1 MQRVLGVCAVLLL
14 GISGVASGQS
24 LLDPGDPGSYTAS
37 STTITT
43 TNPNNGHALTTTIY
57 YPSSGGQV
65 ASSGAPFAALVF
77 AHGFLA
83 SPSYYGFFGDSSFYS
98 GNGKHLASWGYI
110 VAMPNFPSEI
120 GEDRATDVQYL
131 LSYLEAENAN
141 PASMFY
147 GRIAVGQLGVVGH
160 SLGGATIL
168 MVAARDSRIQAAVA
182 LDPGILPSALDAPWD
197 YQHEAPMIKAPTAVL
212 VSPCSGATGCDDM
225 YPSVGSEHKANW
237 MITNGSHCDF
247 MDTDDILARSAC
259 YFLYGQQYSQE
270 RVWLGE
276 RYTTAWLN
284 YYLRGQS
291 QYFTY
296 LYGEDAQADIQA
308 NRVTRAA
315 QTAPQGVAA
324 LGQPGAILVRWDLPA
339 YSVIAGYN
347 IYRGLQSGAYPSAPI
362 ASVGRV
368 SSYLDQDTSG
378 GNRFYYVVRSRD
390 ADGNEHQPSS
400 EVSAVPADLVTATA
414 TATATPTATST
425 STPSSTPTA
434 TPSPTATQS
443 EYLPKL
449 WLPLLLVGQRS

>member
-1 MQRVLGVCAVLLL
+1 MKEASMQRVLVVCVVLLL
-14 GISGVASGQS
+14 RISGVAQGQP

-65 ASSGAPFAALVF
+65 ASSGAPYAALVF
-77 AHGFLA
+77 AHGSFA
-83 SPSYYGFFGDSSFYS
+83 SPSYYY

-110 VAMPNFPSEI
+110 VAMPDFPSETA
-120 GEDRATDVQYL
+120 EDRATDVQYL

-147 GRIAVGQLGVVGH
+147 GRIAVKQLGVVGH
-160 SLGGATIL
+160 SLGGATTL
-168 MVAARDSRIQAAVA
+168 MVAARDSRIKAAVA
-182 LDPGILPSALDAPWD
+182 LDPGILPSALDTPWD
-197 YQHEAPMIKAPTAVL
+197 YQQEAPMINAPTAVL
-212 VSPCSGATGCDDM
+212 ASPPSTCIGTTGCDDM
-225 YPSVGSEHKANW
+225 YPSVGSDHKANW
-237 MITNGSHCDF
+237 VITNGSHCDF
-247 MDTDDILARSAC
+247 MDTDDILVRLAC
-259 YFLYGQQYSQE
+259 YSLYGQQYSQE

-324 LGQPGAILVRWDLPA
+324 LGQPGAIIVRWDFPA

-400 EVSAVPADLVTATA
+400 EVSAVPADVV
-414 TATATPTATST
+414 TATPTAS
-425 STPSSTPTA
+425 
-434 TPSPTATQS
+434 PSPTATQS
-443 EYLPKL
+443 EYPLKL